1 MKRAALTAI
10 MAMWV
15 LTCGTATAHSGV
27 GVFVGVPGWWAPPY
41 VAYPYPGYYPYPPPY
56 YPRPAFYPYAPYPPP
71 PVYIQRRPVVAHA
84 APAPAPRL
92 ERYTL
97 SAKELFEFDR
107 DELKLPQPKL
117 DEIARAM
124 IFNPQ
129 IKTVTVKGYTDRLG
143 SDAYN
148 QGLSQRRAD
157 AVKAY
162 LVGKGV
168 AASRLIAVGKGK
180 SDPLVRCEDRG
191 RAALIRCLEPNRRV
205 EVEPITVE
213 RRVG

>member
-1 MKRAALTAI
+1 
-10 MAMWV
+10 
-15 LTCGTATAHSGV
+15 SF
-27 GVFVGVPGWWAPPY
+27 GVFVGVPGWWGPPY
-41 VAYPYPGYYPYPPPY
+41 VAYPYPAYYPYPPSYYPYPPPY
-56 YPRPAFYPYAPYPPP
+56 YPYRVYYPYAPYAPPP

-97 SAKELFEFDR
+97 SAKELFSFDR
-107 DELKLPQPKL
+107 DELRLPQPKL

-124 IFNPQ
+124 NANPQ
-129 IKTVTVKGYTDRLG
+129 IKSVTIAGYTDRLG

-148 QGLSQRRAD
+148 LALSQRRAD

-168 AASRLIAVGKGK
+168 PPNPLFPPRKGK
-180 SDPLVRCEDRG
+180 SDPVVRCEDRG
-191 RAALIRCLEPNRRV
+191 RTALIQCLEPNRRV
-205 EVEPITVE
+205 EVEQITVE
-213 RRVG
+213 RRIG